1 MLKANSR
8 KAKENLRAYIL
19 AHVTGW
25 EKDPETAQEAAE
37 IVAKDFYNHLGYNL
51 PHMTPAKCW
60 ALKEAGSYQKAFC
73 EFAAGLPGSLFDDVF
88 LVNAR
93 AVVGSILEQSESE
106 QNRYTEEEA
115 EQFFCVLVWNHGGVS
130 DAFYKLGKF

>member
-8 KAKENLRAYIL
+8 KAKENLKAYIL

-25 EKDPETAQEAAE
+25 EKDPETAQEA
-37 IVAKDFYNHLGYNL
+37 
-51 PHMTPAKCW
+51 
-60 ALKEAGSYQKAFC
+60 
-73 EFAAGLPGSLFDDVF
+73 
-88 LVNAR
+88 
-93 AVVGSILEQSESE
+93 
-106 QNRYTEEEA
+106 A